1 MNEINE
7 NIEYDKSGKPTNAS
21 MKWAWEN
28 DRELFMDLQEKH
40 FTTKSKMKDNPI
52 ADIAKEIMKTKKGSK

>member
-1 MNEINE
+1 MSDEYE
-7 NIEYDKSGKPTNAS
+7 NIEYDKSGKPTSAS

-52 ADIAKEIMKTKKGSK
+52 ADIAKKIMGKSKKD

>member
-1 MNEINE
+1 MSDD

-52 ADIAKEIMKTKKGSK
+52 ADITKKIMGKSKKD